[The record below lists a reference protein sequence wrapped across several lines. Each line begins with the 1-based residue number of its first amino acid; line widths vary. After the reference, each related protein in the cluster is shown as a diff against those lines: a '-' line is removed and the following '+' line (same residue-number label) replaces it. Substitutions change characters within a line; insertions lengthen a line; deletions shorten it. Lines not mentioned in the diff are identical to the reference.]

1 MAKRTFV
8 IFILSLLFSCIS
20 DTIYAARF
28 KPIVTNFTTA
38 DYGDNAG
45 NQNWC
50 GTQGP
55 NGKMYFANNMGVLIF
70 DGNRWRLEKIP
81 SNALVRSVFYDGDRL
96 YIGSYEEFG
105 YFIYDDYGYLHYHS
119 LSKDLKSISG
129 SHNEIW
135 NIVKVGNLIY
145 FQAFF
150 KYYVYDGKKVY
161 EGKQNIQPLYFHN
174 IHNTLYTQNTE
185 DGYYRLDNNKLIP
198 ILTAEAM
205 QGDRIAAAIPLKGN
219 KAILCGEKNGLYLM
233 TGNKAVPFHTEIDD
247 ELRASGINRATITQD
262 SLMIVGTIL
271 NGIYALDLQ
280 GKVKWH
286 YNIESGLINESVL
299 GLYCDRDNNIWAML
313 DNGIA
318 LIHSGAPFR
327 IMIPERGEK
336 QIGMIYDIEYN
347 ANSLLMA
354 SNQGVFR
361 YNIGNGSIQM
371 LPEFRGQNWHIT
383 TIDGQ
388 TFIGN
393 NSRPYIL
400 TQNDKAAAVPG
411 TSSSST
417 RLVHCNI
424 HGQDILLES
433 SYSVLRI
440 YKKRNGKWEMNN
452 EVKNFY
458 APIRHIE
465 VDQSGTIWA
474 SNMIYGIYRIELDDN
489 LQKVKSSQY
498 FKQLD
503 DSICSIDHIMKIR
516 GRIVFS
522 DNERLYTYDD
532 ITQKII
538 PYDLLNSALPS
549 PKNIHSATRVTND
562 SFWLSGKDGYTLL
575 KYENDKFIVQQYIPL
590 SLFSMQ
596 NNENNDM
603 ICVHDSVAYFNM
615 NNAVAEYRM
624 DNGNRSNWVIPN
636 LIFSKVSFTTKDG
649 VITKLPVNGS
659 KQQPTV
665 TNGNVEFVLSF
676 PNYNKELVLFK
687 FHLTGETDIY
697 TAKNTPEIT
706 YSDLDFGTYQLEVTA
721 CNSREEIIGKT
732 TYYFTVPRPF
742 YISTLAIILYIVIL
756 ATAVFFFSKWRT
768 EKALTKKKKEY
779 EAERN
784 IQNIKM
790 LEQEKLIAEQ
800 QQQILKTELSTK
812 SKELASMALDVYS
825 KEKVIESLKDSMLTQ
840 KAKGGI
846 SQKDMDVLLKKIESN
861 VSNLEFWN
869 IYQKNFDLI
878 HDHFFRNLR
887 DRYPALTASDL
898 KFCALLRLNLS
909 TKDIAKFTNLTI
921 RGVEA
926 ARYRLRKKFGL
937 NEKDSL
943 IEFLID
949 FK

>member
-8 IFILSLLFSCIS
+8 IFILSLLIFC
-20 DTIYAARF
+20 TNAPVYAAHF

-50 GTQGP
+50 GTQGA
-55 NGKMYFANNMGVLIF
+55 NGEMYFANNRGVLIY
-70 DGNRWRLEKIP
+70 DGDRWRQEKIP
-81 SNALVRSVFYDGDRL
+81 SNALVRSVFYDKNRI
-96 YIGSYEEFG
+96 YVGSYEEFG
-105 YFIYDDYGYLHYHS
+105 YFIYDEYGYLHYHS
-119 LSKDLKSISG
+119 LSEGIKAING

-150 KYYVYDGKKVY
+150 KYYVYDGEKVY
-161 EGKQNIQPLYFHN
+161 EGKRDILPLYFHN
-174 IHNTLYTQNTE
+174 IHNSLYTQITD
-185 DGYYRLDNNKLIP
+185 DGYYRFDNNKLTT
-198 ILTAEAM
+198 ILTAEEL
-205 QGDRIAAAIPLKGN
+205 QGDRIAAAIPLSGN
-219 KAILCGEKNGLYLM
+219 EAILCGEKNGLYKM
-233 TGNKAVPFHTEIDD
+233 TGNKAVPFQTEIDG

-262 SLMIVGTIL
+262 SLLIIGTIL
-271 NGIYALDLQ
+271 NGIFALDLN

-286 YNIESGLINESVL
+286 YNIESGIVNESVL

-313 DNGIA
+313 DTGIA

-327 IMIPERGEK
+327 IMVPERGEK

-347 ANSLLMA
+347 ANSLLLA
-354 SNQGVFR
+354 SNQGVFK
-361 YNIGNGSIQM
+361 YNIGSGKIQM
-371 LPEFRGQNWHIT
+371 LPQFSGQNWHIT
-383 TIDGQ
+383 TVDDQ

-393 NSRPYIL
+393 NARTYIL
-400 TQNDKAAAVPG
+400 DKNDNAEAIPG
-411 TSSSST
+411 TTSSST
-417 RLVHCNI
+417 RLIRCNI

-433 SYSVLRI
+433 SYSELRI
-440 YKKRNGKWEMNN
+440 YKKRNGRWEMSNK
-452 EVKNFY
+452 VANFS

-474 SNMIYGIYRIELDDN
+474 SNMIHGIYRIELDSN
-489 LQKVKSSQY
+489 LKTAKSSTY

-538 PYDLLNSALPS
+538 PYDLLNSALLS

-562 SFWLSGKDGYTLL
+562 SFWLSGKDGYSLL
-575 KYENDKFIVQQYIPL
+575 KYEGNKFIVQQYIPL
-590 SLFSMQ
+590 NLFTMQ

-603 ICVHDSVAYFNM
+603 ICVHGDVAYFNM
-615 NNAVAEYRM
+615 NNAVAKYKMNDSSET
-624 DNGNRSNWVIPN
+624 DWKIPN
-636 LIFSKVSFTTKDG
+636 LTFSKVSFTTQDG
-649 VITKLPVNGS
+649 VITKLPISGDKSN
-659 KQQPTV
+659 PTV
-665 TNGNVEFVLSF
+665 TNGNVEFILSF

-697 TAKNTPEIT
+697 TVKNTPEIT

-721 CNSREEIIGKT
+721 CNSLEETVGKT
-732 TYYFTVPRPF
+732 VYYFTVPRPF
-742 YISTLAIILYIVIL
+742 YISTLAIILYIIIL
-756 ATAVFFFSKWRT
+756 ATAIFFISKWRT
-768 EKALTKKKKEY
+768 ERALTKKRKEY